1 VGLNEVVFGLDEL
14 VELLA
19 EFGLHGAAEGAQ
31 AEAMASVGQAGA
43 VLVGADG
50 ECAIPGTGAD

>member
-1 VGLNEVVFGLDEL
+1 MVLRLDEL

-19 EFGLHGAAEGAQ
+19 EFGLYSAAEGAE
-31 AEAMASVGQAGA
+31 AESMARGRAGT

-50 ECAIPGTGAD
+50 ECAIPMAVLD